1 MKRGTYIIA
10 LDIGTTSTK
19 GILYL
24 LGSGNRIDSENHTGG
39 DYHINGEISKSESLS
54 YPSYFPS
61 PGYAEQDPDEVLSA
75 VISVVAALA
84 KNIHPQDVGALVF
97 SGILHSMLPVDKH
110 CRPLT
115 RALLWTD
122 MRAKQQSD
130 ALSGHLDSNEVYR
143 HTGCTINPTYYPARL
158 QWFKQ
163 EARDILKKTHKFIS
177 IKEYVLYHL
186 FGKFTV
192 DRSMA
197 SGTGIWNMSALDW
210 DKDLLADIGFD
221 SRLFSEGT
229 EPTTDIGG
237 LKREP
242 ALKMGLHPGTPGII
256 GATDGPLAHLGSVGL
271 DDTGMSLTV
280 GTSAAMRKIEPKPTV
295 NIETGTWCYYLLD
308 GFWITG
314 GVIQDAGNVFGWLS
328 DTFFEKDF
336 RTIFNLVEKS
346 VKNIPPGADGLFFF
360 PFMAGERSPRYNP
373 EARAAVIGMTF
384 SHKKEHILRSLM
396 EGIAYRI
403 STLYRILSKGDDYRL
418 VLTGGI
424 LDSPTWMQVTAD
436 FLGRS
441 LWKSGKRYAAA
452 WGAILLAMRALRIVD
467 SPKKLQRF
475 ISAGGK
481 IEYDHTAHRQYK
493 GVRASYERYY
503 QRLFGK

>member
-1 MKRGTYIIA
+1 MKRGTHIIA

-19 GILYL
+19 GILY
-24 LGSGNRIDSENHTGG
+24 RTGG
-39 DYHINGEISKSESLS
+39 EYRISEDFNIGSDHHINGEISKSESLS

-61 PGYAEQDPDEVLSA
+61 PGYAEQDPDEVLVA
-75 VISVVAALA
+75 VVSVVAALS
-84 KNIHPQDVGALVF
+84 KNIRPQDVGALVF
-97 SGILHSMLPVDKH
+97 SGILHSMLPVDNK

-115 RALLWTD
+115 RALLWND
-122 MRAKQQSD
+122 MRAKKQGD
-130 ALSGHLDSNEVYR
+130 ALSGRLDSNDVR
-143 HTGCTINPTYYPARL
+143 RRTGCTIHPMYYPARL
-158 QWFKQ
+158 LWFKE

-186 FGKFTV
+186 YGKFIV
-192 DRSMA
+192 DRSTA
-197 SGTGIWNMSALDW
+197 SGTGIWNMDTLDW
-210 DKDLLADIGFD
+210 DRDLLADFGFNND
-221 SRLFSEGT
+221 LFSEVV
-229 EPTTDIGG
+229 EPTAGTGG

-242 ALKMGLHPGTPGII
+242 ALKMGLQAGTPGIT

-271 DDTGMSLTV
+271 
-280 GTSAAMRKIEPKPTV
+280 EPKPIV

-328 DTFFEKDF
+328 DTFFEKDYK
-336 RTIFNLVEKS
+336 TIFDLVEKS

-360 PFMAGERSPRYNP
+360 PFMAGERSPFYNP

-384 SHKKEHILRSLM
+384 SHRREHILRSLM
-396 EGIAYRI
+396 EGVAYRI
-403 STLYRILSKGDDYRL
+403 SALYGILSGGDDFRL

-424 LDSPTWMQVTAD
+424 LDSPAWMQITAD
-436 FLGRS
+436 FLGRN
-441 LWKSGKRYAAA
+441 LWKSGRRYAAA
-452 WGAILLAMRALRIVD
+452 WGAVLVALRALGIVD
-467 SPKKLQRF
+467 SPKNLQRF

-481 IEYDHTAHRQYK
+481 IEYAHTAHRQYK
-493 GVRASYERYY
+493 EVRASYERYY